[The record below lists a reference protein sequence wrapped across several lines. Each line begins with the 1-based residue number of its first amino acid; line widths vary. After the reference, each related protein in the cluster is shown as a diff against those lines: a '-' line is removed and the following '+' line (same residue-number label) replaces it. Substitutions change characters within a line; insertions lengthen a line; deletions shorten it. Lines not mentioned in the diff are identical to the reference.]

1 MPPER
6 SPLCPNAASCESL
19 YRIAK
24 DAGIDYATVHRFAN
38 EDRDARLRG
47 IPRLADYFDLELCP
61 RVKRRKSK
69 RK

>member
-1 MPPER
+1 MTIDKTLKRCIAE
-6 SPLCPNAASCESL
+6 SGESL

-38 EDRDARLRG
+38 ENRDARLSV
-47 IPRLADYFDLELCP
+47 IQRLADYFDLELCP